1 LAYFKIPGPL
11 GVREHSNFQD
21 GPFSSKF
28 FRNGVH
34 QAPSHGS
41 DGAVGVPY
49 FSTPLANKI
58 TNSDFHAGPMCEQLS
73 DAEFSALVMALCQD
87 AIVLAEQRQA
97 ELQRWDGA
105 AKKRTWI
112 WFNSSSDELRDF
124 LLKGIAA
131 TIVSLRALRA
141 KDFVQYSEENI
152 KLGSCHGSVV
162 DPEAAASVC
171 PVDVTNKRIMIA
183 TKFCGLSRDKRNPY
197 TGEIGDGDSQLLTLV
212 HEVTHFKDVFGSN
225 DNFYSTYRSIKHVED
240 PGIRFNADSLA
251 AYIIGANPRKERH

>member
-1 LAYFKIPGPL
+1 MYFKIPGPL
-11 GVREHSNFQD
+11 GVREHSNNHD
-21 GPFSSKF
+21 GSFSNKF
-28 FRNGVH
+28 FHNGVH
-34 QAPSHGS
+34 QSPSQGS
-41 DGAVGVPY
+41 DGAVADLY
-49 FSTPLANKI
+49 FPTPLAHKI
-58 TNSDFHAGPMCEQLS
+58 ANSDISAGLMCEQLS
-73 DAEFSALVMALCQD
+73 EAEFSVLVMALCQD
-87 AIVLAEQRQA
+87 AIALAEQRQA
-97 ELQRWDGA
+97 ELQHWDAA

-152 KLGSCHGSVV
+152 NLGSCRGSVV

-171 PVDVTNKRIMIA
+171 PVDITNKRIMIA
-183 TKFCGLSRDKRNPY
+183 PKFCGLSRDKRNPY
-197 TGEIGDGDSQLLTLV
+197 NGEIGDGDSQLLTLV

-225 DNFYSTYRSIKHVED
+225 DNFYSTFRSIKYVED

-251 AYIIGANPRKERH
+251 AYIIGTNPRKERY

>member
-1 LAYFKIPGPL
+1 M
-11 GVREHSNFQD
+11 REHSNTKN

-28 FRNGVH
+28 FHNGVH
-34 QAPSHGS
+34 QAPSHGA
-41 DGAVGVPY
+41 DGAVGDLY

-58 TNSDFHAGPMCEQLS
+58 TNSDVHAGLMCEQLS
-73 DAEFSALVMALCQD
+73 EAEFSVFVMALCQD
-87 AIVLAEQRQA
+87 ALALAEQRQA

-131 TIVSLRALRA
+131 TIASLRALRA
-141 KDFVQYSEENI
+141 KDFVQYSDENI
-152 KLGSCHGSVV
+152 KLGSCYGSVV

-171 PVDVTNKRIMIA
+171 PVDITNKRIMIA
-183 TKFCGLSRDKRNPY
+183 PKFCGLSRDKRNPY
-197 TGEIGDGDSQLLTLV
+197 NGEIGDGDSQLLTLV

-225 DNFYSTYRSIKHVED
+225 DNFYTTYRSIKYVED

-251 AYIIGANPRKERH
+251 AYIIGTNPREERY